1 MLTKI
6 LKATLLSVMISGGAV
21 HAAEVAGKV
30 SANGNVQLVRAGTA
44 KSVSNSSVVY
54 LTDDQVVTGKKSTAN
69 LLLQSDKPLLSV
81 FPNSKFA
88 VSQTKPLSVQLGSG
102 DFTGSFKPSQT
113 LSINTSGSSA
123 SVKALTSGELSA
135 SSVKG
140 QLSLIAT
147 SGSFNVTDSSGV
159 SRTIDATQ
167 QNALLITPDQSKYVK
182 VALQLPGCTSTASAF
197 YCQPA
202 FVSGAIATLAAAG
215 IIATVVA
222 VEVSNDDDDDAPTS
236 PAIS

>member
-54 LTDDQVVTGKKSTAN
+54 LTDDQVVTGKKSSAN

-88 VSQTKPLSVQLGSG
+88 VNQTKPLSVQLGSG

-113 LSINTSGSSA
+113 LSINTSESSA
-123 SVKALTSGELSA
+123 SVKALTLGELSA

-140 QLSLIAT
+140 QLSLVAT

-182 VALQLPGCTSTASAF
+182 VARQFEGCIFESATYLCTPAGAALVAASAI
-197 YCQPA
+197 
-202 FVSGAIATLAAAG
+202 V
-215 IIATVVA
+215 ATVVII
-222 VEVSNDDDDDAPTS
+222 EVSNDDDNNDVAQTS
-236 PAIS
+236 PNTI